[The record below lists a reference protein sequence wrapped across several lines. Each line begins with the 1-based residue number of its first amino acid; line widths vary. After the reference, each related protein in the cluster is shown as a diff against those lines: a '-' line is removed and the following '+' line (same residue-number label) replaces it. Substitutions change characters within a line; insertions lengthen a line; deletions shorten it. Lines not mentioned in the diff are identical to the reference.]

1 MTDKFIFLLLGC
13 FLHSVSSLNVENVY
27 VSELFQFK
35 INPTMFNW
43 SFNDLSEQFT
53 YRPSKKGHADLPR
66 WLTYMYSKEHHAG
79 FLFGTPP
86 QKLENQMIPIEIIAL
101 NTSNYDTRRIT
112 LNLLITPK
120 LKSSKVV
127 QMKID
132 NLNWI
137 QMMDPVS
144 YSELRTVYSSFRF

>member
-1 MTDKFIFLLLGC
+1 MKNLIFPTIFLVC
-13 FLHSVSSLNVENVY
+13 FSFHLVTSLNVEDVY
-27 VSELFQFK
+27 VSELFQYK
-35 INPTMFNW
+35 ITPELFNW
-43 SFNDLSEQFT
+43 SFNELSEQFS
-53 YRPSKKGHADLPR
+53 YRASKKGFADLPR
-66 WLTYMYSKEHHAG
+66 WLSYMYAKEHHAG

-86 QKLENQMIPIEIIAL
+86 RHLENQMVPIEIIAL

-120 LKSSKVV
+120 TPSNKVV

-144 YSELRTVYSSFRF
+144 F